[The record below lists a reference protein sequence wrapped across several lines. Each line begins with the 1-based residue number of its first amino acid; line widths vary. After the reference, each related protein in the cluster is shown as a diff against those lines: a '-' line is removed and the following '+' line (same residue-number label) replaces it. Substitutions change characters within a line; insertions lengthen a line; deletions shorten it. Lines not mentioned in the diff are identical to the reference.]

1 MYNINILHIL
11 HISIVKRNWY
21 IDDSTGILTCW
32 FVNHVHSSLLSPQV
46 VPAAVEEEEW
56 EAGGTGRGFDVCL
69 WQSMGL
75 ELLFWSF
82 KTLRVWVRWRGD
94 GGGLCWVRDILFLP
108 TPWSVFRGQ
117 QTEEFM
123 VGGADTTNWSWTSII
138 SVQTFIKVSWFFSRT
153 DFCLELLTFWSLL
166 LEKKN
171 LLPLWW
177 RITLYKECIN
187 LVCVSLCSNV
197 IFRRPLFKRLSSSC
211 LKWLGVISV

>member
-94 GGGLCWVRDILFLP
+94 GEGTVLGMGYFVFTYSLICIQRPTDRRVHGGWGWYHKLILNKYNLSTNFHQSFLIFLKDRFLFRTVDILVFAFRKKKNSFLYGGGLLYIRNALIWCVCLCVLMWFLEDLF
-108 TPWSVFRGQ
+108 
-117 QTEEFM
+117 
-123 VGGADTTNWSWTSII
+123 
-138 SVQTFIKVSWFFSRT
+138 
-153 DFCLELLTFWSLL
+153 
-166 LEKKN
+166 
-171 LLPLWW
+171 
-177 RITLYKECIN
+177 
-187 LVCVSLCSNV
+187 
-197 IFRRPLFKRLSSSC
+197 SSGC
-211 LKWLGVISV
+211 HHRA